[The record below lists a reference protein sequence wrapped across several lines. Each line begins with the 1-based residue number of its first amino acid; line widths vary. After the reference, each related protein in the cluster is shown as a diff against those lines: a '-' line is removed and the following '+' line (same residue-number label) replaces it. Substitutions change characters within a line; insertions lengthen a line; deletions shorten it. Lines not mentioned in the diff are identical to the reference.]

1 METMSTADLLD
12 DLTLR
17 NRCYQLLYLLG
28 DNPSTVRTLLPGEAA
43 MWVGM
48 AQEVEAGDRS
58 TDVHRRVAEAVAGR
72 GRSGQAML
80 RYVATG
86 RMQQA
91 GGQAAAQAG
100 EQSSGQPGG
109 RL

>member
-1 METMSTADLLD
+1 MTIGELVD

-17 NRCYQLLYLLG
+17 NRAYQALYLLG

-43 MWVGM
+43 MWVGI
-48 AQEVEAGDRS
+48 AREVEAGDRS